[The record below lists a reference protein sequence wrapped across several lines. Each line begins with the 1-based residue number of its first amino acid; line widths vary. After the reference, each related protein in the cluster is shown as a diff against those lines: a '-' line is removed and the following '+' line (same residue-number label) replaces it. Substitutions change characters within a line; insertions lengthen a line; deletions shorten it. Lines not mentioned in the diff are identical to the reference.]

1 MIKSLQSWRFIF
13 ALMIFLHH
21 FPVDGV
27 GLFRAGGT
35 CGVSFFLILSGF
47 VMSAGYAEKV
57 ERKEFSYGNYF
68 KKRLTRIYPL
78 HFLCLLAAAAILVA
92 AGTFGIKDGAIF
104 CINAALMQSWIPL
117 SGVYFSFNSV
127 SWCLS
132 DLLFF
137 YMVFPPLSRFFNR
150 AGNKKTAAMTGAAL
164 ILYFIVLAAIPEK
177 LSHPLLYISPVFRL
191 LDFAIGML
199 LYNLYKSLLDSGS
212 GIMNSLRQV
221 PVSVKSVAELIPVA
235 VLALCILL
243 FPAVPEKLT
252 YASYWWVPSC
262 LIILTYAINSQIGGG
277 ILTRI
282 LQNRALVYLGNISFS
297 FYMVHQLG
305 IRILGAVTER
315 VDMEMPWQILMALS
329 LAVILVGSIAAN
341 RLYEKPVAAYL
352 NRKLIRQ

>member
-27 GLFRAGGT
+27 GLFRAGGS

-57 ERKEFSYGNYF
+57 GRKEFSYGNYF

-78 HFLCLLAAAAILVA
+78 HFLCLLVAAAILVA

-104 CINAALMQSWIPL
+104 CINATLMQSWIPL
-117 SGVYFSFNSV
+117 SGVYFSFNAV

-150 AGNKKTAAMTGAAL
+150 AGNKETAAMTGAAL
-164 ILYFIVLAAIPEK
+164 ILYFIVLAAVPEK
-177 LSHPLLYISPVFRL
+177 LSHPLLYISPAFRL
-191 LDFAIGML
+191 MDFAIGML

-212 GIMNSLRQV
+212 RIIDSLRQL
-221 PVSVKSVAELIPVA
+221 PVSVKSIAELIPVA

-243 FPAVPEKLT
+243 YPAVPEKFA

-262 LIILTYAINSQIGGG
+262 LIILAYAVNSQIGGG
-277 ILTRI
+277 
-282 LQNRALVYLGNISFS
+282 V
-297 FYMVHQLG
+297 
-305 IRILGAVTER
+305 
-315 VDMEMPWQILMALS
+315 S
-329 LAVILVGSIAAN
+329 LRGFCRTGHWSTSEI
-341 RLYEKPVAAYL
+341 
-352 NRKLIRQ
+352 

>member
-21 FPVDGV
+21 FPVNGK
-27 GLFRAGGT
+27 GLFEAGGS

-57 ERKEFSYGNYF
+57 GRKGFSYGNYL

-78 HFLCLLAAAAILVA
+78 HLLCLLVAAAILVT
-92 AGTFGIKDGAIF
+92 AGTFGIKNGAIF

-117 SGVYFSFNSV
+117 KSIYFSFNAV

-150 AGNKKTAAMTGAAL
+150 SGNKKTAAMTGAAL
-164 ILYFIVLAAIPEK
+164 ILYFVVLAAIPEN

-212 GIMNSLRQV
+212 RIINSLRQL

-252 YASYWWVPSC
+252 CASYWWAPSC
-262 LIILTYAINSQIGGG
+262 LIILTYAVNSQIGGVSLREPCRTRCWSTSG
-277 ILTRI
+277 I
-282 LQNRALVYLGNISFS
+282 
-297 FYMVHQLG
+297 
-305 IRILGAVTER
+305 
-315 VDMEMPWQILMALS
+315 
-329 LAVILVGSIAAN
+329 
-341 RLYEKPVAAYL
+341 
-352 NRKLIRQ
+352 